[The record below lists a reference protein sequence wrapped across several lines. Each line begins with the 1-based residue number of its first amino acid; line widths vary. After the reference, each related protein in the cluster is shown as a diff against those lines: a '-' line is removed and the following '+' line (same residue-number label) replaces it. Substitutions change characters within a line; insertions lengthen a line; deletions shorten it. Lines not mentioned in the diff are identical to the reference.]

1 MAKKNK
7 SANGRIKE
15 KKEKYPILTS
25 KLRRWTLAILMFLS
39 AVIIVF
45 SFFNRAGKGGE
56 LIFEGIYHLI
66 GRAIFIIP
74 LLFSLGG
81 LIFLKPE
88 KKRIYSPI
96 FIAIFI
102 LILGFSGIFGSY
114 QLQEKYG
121 GWLGYFLS
129 FPFSY
134 YFGFWISFFV
144 FSALILIGVLIFWE
158 FLPHKK
164 LIKPEESKI
173 EKIEKESYFK
183 IKTIEPLIK
192 REKEMKQDF
201 FEKPEKIDLQP
212 LKFTSSSF
220 GKYKSPP
227 LELLE
232 EDEEKPSSGDIEA
245 NCLQIKKTLQ
255 NFGISV
261 EMSEVNIGP
270 TVTQY
275 TLKPADGIKLS
286 KITTLNN
293 DLSLALASHPL
304 RIEAPIPGKA
314 AVGIEVPNKVRA
326 KIRLR
331 GLIGSAGFRNS
342 PYPLTISLGRDVSGT
357 PVFADLGKMPHLLV
371 AGSTGSGKTI
381 CLNSI
386 ILSLIYRNSPQILKF
401 ILIDPKRVEFPI
413 YNSLPHLL
421 LPVILTPKN
430 TINILNWLTKEMERR
445 FELLAE
451 VKARNIIDY
460 NEILTRKGKEELEII
475 PYIVL
480 IIDELADLMAAKGR
494 EIEAAIVRL
503 AQMSRAVGIYLII
516 ATQRPS
522 VEVITGLIKANITS
536 RIAFQV
542 ASQIDSRT
550 ILDMAGAETLLGEGD
565 MLFINAALTK
575 PKRIQ
580 GIYVNLKEIKKV
592 VDFCQKENPS
602 ETDKQ
607 EILMEDI
614 EKEIEK
620 IPETSEFLT
629 LEEDPLYEEAK
640 KVVIEAGKASAS
652 LLQRRLKIGY
662 ARAARLL
669 DIMEEKGL
677 IGPLDGAK
685 PRNVY
690 EKEIEDENQGDGW
703 RKI

>member
-1 MAKKNK
+1 
-7 SANGRIKE
+7 
-15 KKEKYPILTS
+15 
-25 KLRRWTLAILMFLS
+25 
-39 AVIIVF
+39 
-45 SFFNRAGKGGE
+45 
-56 LIFEGIYHLI
+56 
-66 GRAIFIIP
+66 
-74 LLFSLGG
+74 
-81 LIFLKPE
+81 
-88 KKRIYSPI
+88 
-96 FIAIFI
+96 
-102 LILGFSGIFGSY
+102 
-114 QLQEKYG
+114 
-121 GWLGYFLS
+121 
-129 FPFSY
+129 
-134 YFGFWISFFV
+134 
-144 FSALILIGVLIFWE
+144 
-158 FLPHKK
+158 
-164 LIKPEESKI
+164 
-173 EKIEKESYFK
+173 
-183 IKTIEPLIK
+183 
-192 REKEMKQDF
+192 
-201 FEKPEKIDLQP
+201 
-212 LKFTSSSF
+212 
-220 GKYKSPP
+220 
-227 LELLE
+227 
-232 EDEEKPSSGDIEA
+232 
-245 NCLQIKKTLQ
+245 
-255 NFGISV
+255 
-261 EMSEVNIGP
+261 
-270 TVTQY
+270 
-275 TLKPADGIKLS
+275 
-286 KITTLNN
+286 
-293 DLSLALASHPL
+293 
-304 RIEAPIPGKA
+304 
-314 AVGIEVPNKVRA
+314 
-326 KIRLR
+326 
-331 GLIGSAGFRNS
+331 
-342 PYPLTISLGRDVSGT
+342 
-357 PVFADLGKMPHLLV
+357 
-371 AGSTGSGKTI
+371 
-381 CLNSI
+381 
-386 ILSLIYRNSPQILKF
+386 LKF

-460 NEILTRKGKEELEII
+460 NEILTRKGKEELEIM